1 MTDKTFYGRLKKLF
15 SSSAIVRNAG
25 GKKLKVVDTDQSQ
38 ATVSN
43 AMRERYARMH
53 SQGYGGAQSS
63 AYTMNMAYQSQRIM
77 LFRDY
82 DTMDMDSIISS
93 ALDIYADESTVKN
106 ENGQILKI
114 ECADENIKA
123 ILENLFYD
131 ILNIEFNLFMWV
143 RSLCKYGDFF
153 LFLEISPEYGVHNVI
168 PLSVYD
174 TIRVEGSDVDN
185 PYYVYFETMGAT
197 GAKQKLENFEIAHF
211 RIIGDSNFLPYGR
224 SMLEGARRVF
234 RQLILMEDAMLIHRI
249 MRAPEKRLFYV
260 DVGNLPPGEV
270 DAYMEKLMAST
281 KKIPLIDPN
290 TGEYNQRYNMQNLLE
305 DFYFPVRGSD
315 SGTRVENLAGL
326 DYQAIEDIEYL
337 KNRML
342 AALKIPKA
350 FLGYEES
357 ISGKT
362 TLAAE
367 DARFA
372 RTIERI
378 HRIVQSELT
387 KIAIIHLYSQGYE
400 DDDLT
405 SFKLVLTNPSII
417 YEQEKVNLWKERI
430 VLARDMKELKMLSEE
445 WIYENIF
452 NMSNDETRELQKS
465 LISDVKR
472 SFRYMQIEQGQSDPG
487 KFGYP
492 QDTPQTSY
500 GAPGEEGAEAPAG
513 DQQPVGEGTGRVGR
527 PSKGLS
533 YGQDNH
539 PRGRDPLGGDE
550 LDKTFGSDTT
560 RKVRKKFP
568 LSLEGLKNISKNN
581 AAKASILNERMSV
594 DELWNGVNNVA
605 DPEEEDVNLDDVDE
619 NKGTYLDESKLG
631 LI

>member
-1 MTDKTFYGRLKKLF
+1 
-15 SSSAIVRNAG
+15 
-25 GKKLKVVDTDQSQ
+25 
-38 ATVSN
+38 
-43 AMRERYARMH
+43 
-53 SQGYGGAQSS
+53 
-63 AYTMNMAYQSQRIM
+63 
-77 LFRDY
+77 
-82 DTMDMDSIISS
+82 
-93 ALDIYADESTVKN
+93 
-106 ENGQILKI
+106 
-114 ECADENIKA
+114 
-123 ILENLFYD
+123 
-131 ILNIEFNLFMWV
+131 
-143 RSLCKYGDFF
+143 
-153 LFLEISPEYGVHNVI
+153 
-168 PLSVYD
+168 
-174 TIRVEGSDVDN
+174 
-185 PYYVYFETMGAT
+185 
-197 GAKQKLENFEIAHF
+197 
-211 RIIGDSNFLPYGR
+211 
-224 SMLEGARRVF
+224 
-234 RQLILMEDAMLIHRI
+234 
-249 MRAPEKRLFYV
+249 LFYV

-270 DAYMEKLMAST
+270 DAYMEKLMAMT

-387 KIAIIHLYSQGYE
+387 KIAIIHLYAQGYE
-400 DDDLT
+400 DADLT

-417 YEQEKVNLWKERI
+417 YEQEKINLWKER
-430 VLARDMKELKMLSEE
+430 VLLARDMKDLKMLSED

-452 NMSNDETRELQKS
+452 SMSSDESRDIQKS
-465 LISDVKR
+465 LVSDVKR
-472 SFRYMQIEQGQSDPG
+472 SFRYMQIESGQSDPG

-500 GAPGEEGAEAPAG
+500 GAPDGEEGGEPAAP
-513 DQQPVGEGTGRVGR
+513 QQPVGEGTGKVGR

-550 LDKTFGSDTT
+550 LDKTFGSDET
-560 RKVRKKFP
+560 RKTRKKFP
-568 LSLEGLKNISKNN
+568 LSLEGLKNISRNN
-581 AAKASILNERMSV
+581 AAKASLLNERLSV
-594 DELWNGVNNVA
+594 DELWNGTNSPIA
-605 DPEEEDVNLDDVDE
+605 LTSDDE
-619 NKGTYLDESKLG
+619 NTTEDDDSIGTYLDESKLE